1 MVDNNQEYERLQG
14 LGENITPEQK
24 EEMEKYKKMQNEKK
38 VVHRVI
44 AGHNDLFVKHYKFD
58 EMDLEFDIK
67 VKFPNIREQALIQAS
82 TERYFEGL
90 GSLMPLNV
98 IKAYRMLATLR
109 ECGKDVP
116 DVLAKDEE
124 IYNIYI
130 FNVIAE
136 DFQEW
141 MNTFQF

>member
-1 MVDNNQEYERLQG
+1 MDTNAEYERLRG
-14 LGENITPEQK
+14 LGDEATPEEK
-24 EEMEKYKKMQNEKK
+24 AELEKYKKLQAEKK
-38 VVHRVI
+38 VVNRVI
-44 AGHNDLFVKHYKFD
+44 AGHNDMFEKHYKFD

-67 VKFPNIREQALIQAS
+67 VKFPNIREQAKIQAA

-90 GSLMPLNV
+90 GSLMPLNA

-109 ECGKDVP
+109 VCGKQVP
-116 DVLAKDEE
+116 DVLAKDED
-124 IYNIYI
+124 IYNTYI